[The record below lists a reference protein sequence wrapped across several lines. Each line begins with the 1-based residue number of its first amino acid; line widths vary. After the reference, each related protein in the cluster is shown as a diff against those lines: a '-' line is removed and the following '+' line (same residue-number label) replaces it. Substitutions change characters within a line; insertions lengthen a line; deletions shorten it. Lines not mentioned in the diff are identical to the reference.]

1 MTIRATIITFSVAN
15 AIILFLVMIGF
26 IAFSN
31 YQGDKLEHLI
41 TRDFAFSRAVDQTYS
56 IGLRAGIAL
65 RTMVIDPQ
73 DDLAAITFEKT
84 RQEFITKANES
95 RKVNGGKA
103 GKLMGEA
110 VVLWT
115 TADPIK
121 GRIVELI
128 KEGKRDQAMLAVSE
142 DTEIWRD
149 IKELIDQAKKEQ
161 DKELVASIKENKET
175 ILKGRLAIS
184 GLLLTG
190 MIGMIVTIAIAFQ
203 RVLRPLEKLVS
214 AVSKVGTGDLRQN
227 IQVGTKDELGKLASE
242 FNTMVTKLSNMV
254 VKLTSTS
261 GELQSASAQIAATTQ
276 LVVAASEIQVTGV
289 KETSCAVMEITSSIQ
304 SVAHSIENLSISAN
318 ESSASTLE
326 MAANIEAVV
335 LDVEGLDK
343 SVADVSCSIN
353 EMAAT
358 VKQINGSVQQLS
370 DIADS
375 TSSSIVEM
383 NYSINEVERNALETA
398 AISEGLLNDA
408 RLGKESVEATII
420 GIQEIRNA
428 SGLTSEAITSLDAK
442 AGDIGKILEVIN
454 DVAEQT
460 NLLALNA
467 SIIAAQAG
475 SHGKGFAVVAD
486 EIKELA
492 NRTKMS
498 TMEIAHVIEAV
509 QNDTHRATNTIVMAE
524 KSIVNGERLSKESE
538 GALQK
543 IVVGIQLS
551 TERMKQIAKATGEQA
566 KGSHMISESIE
577 HVSEMVKQIAN
588 ATNEQSKGS
597 ELIRESAEI
606 MKSLTGEVNMSIRE
620 QATVSNFIANNTE
633 QTTNMIRQIKQ
644 ATNEQSSSSD
654 QIVQSIGE
662 IQNSAHSNAIST
674 KALNDVIENLS
685 LQVKVLQ
692 EEMANFR
699 L

>member
-1 MTIRATIITFSVAN
+1 MTIRATIIAFSIAN
-15 AIILFLVMIGF
+15 AIILFLLMLGF
-26 IAFSN
+26 VAFSK
-31 YQGDKLEHLI
+31 YQGDKLEHMI
-41 TRDFAFSRAVDQTYS
+41 TSDFAFSRAVDQTYNNA
-56 IGLRAGIAL
+56 LRAGIAL
-65 RTMVIDPQ
+65 RTMVIDPE
-73 DDLAAITFEKT
+73 DEIPALTLEKA
-84 RQEFITKANES
+84 RQEFIIKANEA
-95 RKVNGGKA
+95 RKVNNGKA
-103 GKLMGEA
+103 GALMGEA
-110 VVLWT
+110 AALWV

-121 GRIVELI
+121 NRIVKLI
-128 KEGKRDQAMLAVSE
+128 QEGKRDQAMLEISE
-142 DTEIWRD
+142 DTETMRD
-149 IKELIDQAKKEQ
+149 IKEIIDEAKSEQ
-161 DKELVASIKENKET
+161 DKELAASIKENRET
-175 ILKGRLAIS
+175 ILKGRLAIA
-184 GLLLTG
+184 GLLL
-190 MIGMIVTIAIAFQ
+190 IGIIGIIITILIAFQ
-203 RVLRPLEKLVS
+203 RILRPLDRLVS
-214 AVSKVGTGDLRQN
+214 AVAKVGTGDLGQKIPVN
-227 IQVGTKDELGKLASE
+227 SHDELGKLASE
-242 FNTMVTKLSNMV
+242 FNTMVTKLSSMV

-261 GELQSASAQIAATTQ
+261 GELQSASTQIAATTQ
-276 LVVAASEIQVTGV
+276 LVVTASGIQVTGV
-289 KETSCAVMEITSSIQ
+289 KEASSAVIEITSSIQ
-304 SVAHSIENLSISAN
+304 SVAQSIENLSTAAN

-343 SVADVSCSIN
+343 SVADVSCSIT

-370 DIADS
+370 DIAIS

-383 NYSINEVERNALETA
+383 NCSINEVEQNALETA
-398 AISEGLLNDA
+398 AISDKLLNDA
-408 RLGKESVEATII
+408 KLGKESVEATII
-420 GIQEIRNA
+420 GIQEIRKA

-442 AGDIGKILEVIN
+442 AGDIGKILLVIN

-498 TMEIAHVIEAV
+498 TMEIAQVIEAV
-509 QNDTHRATNTIVMAE
+509 QNDTHRATGTIVMAE
-524 KSIVNGERLSKESE
+524 KSIVNGELLSKNSE

-551 TERMKQIAKATGEQA
+551 SERMNQIAKATGEQA
-566 KGSHMISESIE
+566 KGSQMISESIE

-588 ATNEQSKGS
+588 ATSEQSKGS
-597 ELIRESAEI
+597 ELIRESVEI
-606 MKSLTGEVNMSIRE
+606 MKSLTSEVNFSIRE
-620 QATVSNFIANNTE
+620 QATVSNFIAKNTE

-644 ATNEQSSSSD
+644 ATNEQSSSSN
-654 QIVQSIGE
+654 QIVQSMGA
-662 IQNSAHSNAIST
+662 IQDSAHSNATST

-685 LQVKVLQ
+685 LQVKSLQ

>member
-1 MTIRATIITFSVAN
+1 MTIRTTIITFSIAN
-15 AIILFLVMIGF
+15 AILLLLVLFGF

-31 YQGDKLEHLI
+31 YQGNKLEHLI
-41 TRDFAFSRAVDQTYS
+41 TRDFAFSRAVDQAYNNA
-56 IGLRAGIAL
+56 LRAGIAL
-65 RTMVIDPQ
+65 RTMAIDPE
-73 DDLAAITFEKT
+73 DDLPAITFEKA
-84 RQEFITKANES
+84 RLEFVTTANEA
-95 RKVNGGKA
+95 RKVNNGKA
-103 GKLMGEA
+103 GTLMGEA
-110 VVLWT
+110 VTIWAS
-115 TADPIK
+115 ADPIRD
-121 GRIVELI
+121 RIVRLI
-128 KEGKRDQAMLAVSE
+128 KEGKRDQAMSEIGE
-142 DTEIWRD
+142 DTEILRD
-149 IKELIDQAKKEQ
+149 IKEVIDQAKAEQ
-161 DKELVASIKENKET
+161 DKELAASIKENKET

-184 GLLLTG
+184 GLLLVG
-190 MIGMIVTIAIAFQ
+190 MIGMIVTVLIAFK

-227 IQVGTKDELGKLASE
+227 IVAGTQDELGTLASE

-254 VKLTSTS
+254 VKLTNTS
-261 GELQSASAQIAATTQ
+261 GELQAASAQIASTTQ
-276 LVVAASEIQVTGV
+276 LVVEASDIQVTGV
-289 KETSCAVMEITSSIQ
+289 KETSRAVMEITSSIQ
-304 SVAHSIENLSISAN
+304 SVAQSVENLSVSAN

-326 MAANIEAVV
+326 MAANIDAVV

-343 SVADVSCSIN
+343 SVADVSCSIS

-358 VKQINGSVQQLS
+358 VRQINGSAQQLS
-370 DIADS
+370 DIASS

-383 NYSINEVERNALETA
+383 NYSINEVERNALENA
-398 AISEGLLNDA
+398 AISDKLLNDA
-408 RLGKESVEATII
+408 KLGKESVEATII
-420 GIQEIRNA
+420 GIQEIRKA
-428 SGLTSEAITSLDAK
+428 SGLTSEAITALDAK

-551 TERMKQIAKATGEQA
+551 TDRMNQIAKATGEQA
-566 KGSHMISESIE
+566 KGSQMISKSIE
-577 HVSEMVKQIAN
+577 QVSEMVKQIAN

-597 ELIRESAEI
+597 ELIKESVEI
-606 MKSLTGEVNMSIRE
+606 MKSLTGEVNISIRE
-620 QATVSNFIANNTE
+620 QASVSNFIATTTE
-633 QTTNMIRQIKQ
+633 QTTNMVLQIKQ
-644 ATNEQSSSSD
+644 ATNEQSISSN
-654 QIVQSIGE
+654 QIVQSIGA
-662 IQNSAHSNAIST
+662 IQNSAHSNATST
-674 KALNDVIENLS
+674 KALNDVSENLS
-685 LQVKVLQ
+685 LQVKLLQ